1 MAHIPVAGIGGLG
14 LIAAGIVIALNVPEI
29 GWSLLAGVGLGGAL
43 AVALIAYRSRGG
55 RIHGDERPSPPSAL
69 LVNDYDHAE
78 QQHIRQDVHVVATP
92 AVVRRSVMP
101 A

>member
-29 GWSLLAGVGLGGAL
+29 GWSLLAGGAL

-55 RIHGDERPSPPSAL
+55 RIHGDARPSPPSAL
-69 LVNDYDHAE
+69 LVNDHDHAE

-92 AVVRRSVMP
+92 GVVRRSGMP